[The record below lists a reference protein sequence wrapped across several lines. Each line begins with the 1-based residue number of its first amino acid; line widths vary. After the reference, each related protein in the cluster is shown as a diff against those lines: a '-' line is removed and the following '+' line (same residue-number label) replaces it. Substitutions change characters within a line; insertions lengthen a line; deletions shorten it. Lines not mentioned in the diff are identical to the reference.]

1 MKSRLGPEFQKI
13 EEMTRHLPTA
23 TSNVVVGIGDDAA
36 VLRPPTGS
44 LLFCSDLM
52 IEGVHFRRD
61 WASPQEIAMKALS
74 RALSDIAAM
83 NGRPLYATISLALAS
98 DLPENYHV
106 ELYKGFARTAAE
118 HAVEIIGGDL
128 SRSPSATFIDVSI
141 IGEVREGS
149 ETKPYLRK
157 GARPGDLLIVTGELG
172 GSAAGLHS
180 LEQGLKDDP
189 RWTLLRR
196 LHLQPQPR
204 FDALKKL
211 DLTATGDASSSLVTS
226 MIDISDSLSS
236 EVHHLAHSSQV
247 GFEILE
253 DAIPIHPAVREYAD
267 RFELKAIDLALYG
280 GEDHQLLFTA
290 DALLW
295 EQLASS
301 QPETIDSMFSV
312 IGITTP
318 ADSNVI
324 LVDKNDNLHELKPRG
339 WDHFKQLQKL

>member
-13 EEMTRHLPTA
+13 EEMTRHLPTP
-23 TSNVVVGIGDDAA
+23 SSSVVVGIGDDAA
-36 VLRPPTGS
+36 VLRSPGGS

-106 ELYKGFARTAAE
+106 ELYKGFARTASE
-118 HAVEIIGGDL
+118 HGVEVIGGDL
-128 SRSPSATFIDVSI
+128 SQSPSATFIDVSI
-141 IGEVREGS
+141 VGELRGA
-149 ETKPYLRK
+149 PYLRK
-157 GARPGDLLIVTGELG
+157 GAKPGDLLIVTGELG

-180 LEQGLKDDP
+180 LQQGLKDDS

-196 LHLQPQPR
+196 LHLQPQIR

-211 DLTATGDASSSLVTS
+211 DFTATGDPTSTLVTS

-236 EVHHLAHSSQV
+236 EVHHLAHHSRV

-253 DAIPIHPAVREYAD
+253 DAIPIHPAVSEYAE
-267 RFELKAIDLALYG
+267 RFELKALDLALYG

-290 DALLW
+290 DAVLW

-301 QPETIDSMFSV
+301 QPETFDSMFSV

-318 ADSNVI
+318 AEGSVI
-324 LVDKNDNLHELKPRG
+324 LVDKNDNLHELQSRG
-339 WDHFKQLQKL
+339 WDHFKK

>member
-1 MKSRLGPEFQKI
+1 MRSRLGPEFQKI
-13 EEMTRHLPTA
+13 EEMTRHLPTPS
-23 TSNVVVGIGDDAA
+23 SNVTVGIGDDTA
-36 VLRPPTGS
+36 VLRAPSGS

-74 RALSDIAAM
+74 RPLSDIAAM
-83 NGRPLYATISLALAS
+83 NGKPLYATVSLALAS

-106 ELYKGFARTAAE
+106 ELYKGFARTASE
-118 HAVEIIGGDL
+118 HGVEIIGGDL
-128 SRSPSATFIDVSI
+128 SKSPSTTFIDVSVV
-141 IGEVREGS
+141 GELRG
-149 ETKPYLRK
+149 KPYLRK
-157 GARPGDLLIVTGELG
+157 GAKPGDLLIVTGELG

-196 LHLQPQPR
+196 LHLLPSAR

-211 DLTATGDASSSLVTS
+211 DFTATGDLSSTLVTS

-236 EVHHLAHSSQV
+236 EVHHLAHQSHV

-253 DAIPIHPAVREYAD
+253 EAIPIHPAVREYAD
-267 RFELKAIDLALYG
+267 RFELSALDLALYG

-290 DALLW
+290 DAVLW

-318 ADSNVI
+318 AEGNVI
-324 LVDKNDNLHELKPRG
+324 LVDKNDNLHELQPRG
-339 WDHFKQLQKL
+339 WDHFKK